1 MEASASTREDAPV
14 EDASAGV
21 STTFPTIA
29 VQRDAARG
37 FPLLFFGGV
46 LAIYAGIGYAVYLM
60 VAAIA

>member
-14 EDASAGV
+14 EGRLGGGV
-21 STTFPTIA
+21 DYLRDDRGTT
-29 VQRDAARG
+29 RCCLG

-46 LAIYAGIGYAVYLM
+46 LAIYAGIGYAVYLT

>member
-1 MEASASTREDAPV
+1 
-14 EDASAGV
+14 V

-29 VQRDAARG
+29 VQRDAARS